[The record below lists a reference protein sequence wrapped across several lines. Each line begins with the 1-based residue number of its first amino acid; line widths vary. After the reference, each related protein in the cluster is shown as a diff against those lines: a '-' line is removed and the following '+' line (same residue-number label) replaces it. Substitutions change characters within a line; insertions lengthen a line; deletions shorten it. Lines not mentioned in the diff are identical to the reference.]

1 MIVAIIALIIGI
13 LVAGAGIYYVTKEK
27 EDAESRKIYTI
38 SIESPGNALFIS
50 VSGVFLCL
58 VVIFW

>member
-38 SIESPGNALFIS
+38 IAVVG
-50 VSGVFLCL
+50 
-58 VVIFW
+58 VVIAVGGLLKLFL